1 MPAPCN
7 PDNPVAA
14 QIIASCEASFPA
26 KRGDCNQFLKAA
38 LAPFLP
44 TAYFGDL
51 NADGIVALLQAP
63 GSGWTQTREIATV
76 IAAAQ
81 AGNVVVAGMNS
92 TALGAAHGHVAV
104 VVGCDG
110 QASGTAIVPIGYA
123 GSLGNPAAQ
132 IAGARLSGTFPA
144 SMVRSQGLD
153 YFIRPAEMGSATA

>member
-1 MPAPCN
+1 MPVPCN

-26 KRGDCNQFLKAA
+26 TRGDCNQFLKAA

-44 TAYFGDL
+44 PGYFGDR
-51 NADGIVALLQAP
+51 NADGIVAMLQAP
-63 GSGWTQTREIATV
+63 DSGWIWTCAIAEAIT
-76 IAAAQ
+76 AAK
-81 AGNVVVAGMNS
+81 AGDLVVAGMNS

-104 VVGCDG
+104 AVGCDG
-110 QASGTAIVPIGYA
+110 QASGSTIVPIGYA

-144 SMVRSQGLD
+144 SMVRSEGLD
-153 YFIRPAEMGSATA
+153 YYIRPPQASPAG

>member
-1 MPAPCN
+1 MTAPCN
-7 PDNPVAA
+7 PDNQIAA
-14 QIIASCEASFPA
+14 HIIASCEASFPA
-26 KRGDCNQFLKAA
+26 YRGDCNQFLKAA

-44 TAYFGDL
+44 PAYFGDL
-51 NADGIVALLQAP
+51 NADGIVAMLLAP
-63 GSGWTQTREIATV
+63 GSGWTQTREIAAA

-81 AGNVVVAGMNS
+81 AGSLVVAGMNS

-110 QASGTAIVPIGYA
+110 EASGTTIVPIGYA

-144 SMVRSQGLD
+144 AMVRSQGLD
-153 YFIRPAEMGSATA
+153 YYIRPAEAGSAA